1 MSNLHPVMEFGLR
14 QSEAVACLREKGYK
28 QATLVLL
35 FAAIDQLAWVA
46 SDRETVGNDGFK
58 SWVQRY
64 MIERNPGLMSG
75 ATAADLWGARCG
87 VLHTGAA
94 ESNDFR
100 SGKARRIF
108 YTSNYGQVSS
118 NDPEILILSL
128 EWLGSAFGA
137 ALVWFLSD
145 LEADP
150 DQDTRARA
158 KLARMLVDQ
167 QG

>member
-1 MSNLHPVMEFGLR
+1 MR
-14 QSEAVACLREKGYK
+14 QSEAIACLRAKGYK
-28 QATLVLL
+28 QATLILL

-46 SDRETVGNDGFK
+46 GDKETVGNEGFK
-58 SWVQRY
+58 AWVQQY
-64 MIERNPGLMSG
+64 MVDKNPSLLSG

-108 YTSNYGQVSS
+108 YASNYGQVSS
-118 NDPEILILSL
+118 NDPDVLILSL
-128 EWLGSAFGA
+128 EWLGNAFAA

-145 LEADP
+145 LEADL
-150 DQDTRARA
+150 DKDARAR
-158 KLARMLVDQ
+158 KKFARMLIDQ
-167 QG
+167 QP

>member
-1 MSNLHPVMEFGLR
+1 MSNLHPMMDFGMR
-14 QSEAVACLREKGYK
+14 QSEAITCLREKGFK

-46 SDRETVGNDGFK
+46 SDKEIVGNDGFK
-58 SWVQRY
+58 SWVQKY
-64 MIERNPGLMSG
+64 IVDRNPELLGG

-100 SGKARRIF
+100 KGDARRI
-108 YTSNYGQVSS
+108 YYSSNCGQVEAE
-118 NDPEILILSL
+118 DPTILILSL
-128 EWLGSAFGA
+128 EWLGSAFAA
-137 ALVWFLSD
+137 ALVWFLND
-145 LEADP
+145 LENDP
-150 DQDTRARA
+150 VKDARARE

-167 QG
+167 QP

>member
-1 MSNLHPVMEFGLR
+1 MSNLHPVMEFGKR
-14 QSEAVACLREKGYK
+14 HSEAIACLRVNGCK

-46 SDRETVGNDGFK
+46 GEKEMVGREGFK
-58 SWVQRY
+58 AWVQQY
-64 MIERNPGLMSG
+64 MVDRNPELLSG

-108 YTSNYGQVSS
+108 YTSNMGQINS
-118 NDPEILILSL
+118 NEPDILVLSL
-128 EWLGSAFGA
+128 EWLGKAFA
-137 ALVWFLSD
+137 AGITWFLSD

-150 DQDTRARA
+150 EKDLRARS
-158 KLARMLVDQ
+158 KLERMLIDQ
-167 QG
+167 

>member
-1 MSNLHPVMEFGLR
+1 MSNLHPVMDFGMR
-14 QSEAVACLREKGYK
+14 QSEAIACLRDKGFK

-46 SDRETVGNDGFK
+46 SEKETVGSDGFK
-58 SWVQRY
+58 AWVQQY
-64 MIERNPGLMSG
+64 MVDRSPEFLSG

-100 SGKARRIF
+100 KGNARRIF
-108 YTSNYGQVSS
+108 YSSNCGQVGSKDS
-118 NDPEILILSL
+118 TVLILSL
-128 EWLGSAFGA
+128 EWLGSAFTA
-137 ALVWFLSD
+137 ALVWFLND
-145 LEADP
+145 LETDP
-150 DQDTRARA
+150 EKDARARE

-167 QG
+167 QP